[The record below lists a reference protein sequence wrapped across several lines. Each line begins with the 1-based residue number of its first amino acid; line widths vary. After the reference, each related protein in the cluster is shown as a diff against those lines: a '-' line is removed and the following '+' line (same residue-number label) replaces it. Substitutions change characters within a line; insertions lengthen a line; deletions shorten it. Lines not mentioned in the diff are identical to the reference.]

1 MLTCHDSVSSS
12 YFFPDSLPRYLLS
25 ITQSLQDSQ
34 GKKHAV
40 GPFTPGLK
48 LLNWSLESISEEDPE
63 IYEARRAAISGSL
76 PRASKLHTDFHNSLT
91 KVARTSDPKSADTSQ
106 SIYAL
111 KSRHTWTR
119 SSQRNSVR
127 EYGRIPRKIKE
138 MQNGTHVSSALEK
151 MASAAWRA
159 GFHVWSDL
167 HHNTTN
173 IHNHSTRAAV
183 GEECPHSIF
192 LSQQDLQK
200 HGNVAML
207 PCGLMLGS
215 SITVVG
221 TPLPAHLERLSKS
234 YRGRG
239 GSLTAMVS
247 QFIVELEGLKV
258 SDNEDPPRILHVNP
272 RLKGDWSGKSI
283 FEVNTC
289 YRGQWGTAQR
299 CNGMESQYDGE
310 TVDGLLRCEKWIHED
325 ERTLKDERSLKETK
339 STSWLDRLMGITDK
353 PNMDWH
359 YPFVENQSFVFT
371 IRASWEGYHMSVDG
385 RHIASSPYR
394 MGFSLEEATSLAIK
408 GDIQVH
414 AVLATFLPLSHP
426 SFSPEAAL
434 EFDDKWKAPLAPAS
448 VNFFIGILSSSNH
461 FAERMAIRK
470 TWMQSKL
477 IQTSKVM
484 ARFFVALHASLDVDL
499 QLKKE
504 SDFFGDIILVPF
516 VDRYELLVLK
526 TVAICEYAIRN
537 TTANYI
543 MKCDDDNFVRVET
556 VVEEVLAS
564 DHQKGLYMGNINLD
578 HRPLRAGKWAVTFEE
593 WPEEDYPPYANG
605 PGYIITRDI
614 ASFIVSEHKNNS
626 LRLFKMEDV
635 SMGMW
640 VVQYNT
646 LHQVHYQHS
655 WKFCQFGC
663 IEDYYTA
670 HYQSPRQMFC
680 MWDKL
685 SQGKAQCCNA
695 R

>member
-1 MLTCHDSVSSS
+1 MRRSKG
-12 YFFPDSLPRYLLS
+12 DSLIFFRRRRFFHTFLAALLLCLLFFYSEVPKLLS
-25 ITQSLQDSQ
+25 
-34 GKKHAV
+34 
-40 GPFTPGLK
+40 
-48 LLNWSLESISEEDPE
+48 WSLESISEAEPD
-63 IYEARRAAISGSL
+63 IYGARREGFVGREPDTTL
-76 PRASKLHTDFHNSLT
+76 KASNLHTGVQDSNYRMT
-91 KVARTSDPKSADTSQ
+91 KVYPSDLNSAQTTSSN
-106 SIYAL
+106 YVL
-111 KSRHTWTR
+111 RSRHTWKR
-119 SSQRNSVR
+119 SSDRNSVR
-127 EYGRIPRKIKE
+127 EYGRIPRQIKE
-138 MQNGTHVSSALEK
+138 MQNGTHIPSALEK
-151 MASAAWRA
+151 MASEAWQA
-159 GFHVWSDL
+159 GFHVWSDM

-173 IHNHSTRAAV
+173 IKNHSTRV
-183 GEECPHSIF
+183 TIHDTCPHSIF

-200 HGNVAML
+200 HGNKAML

-221 TPLPAHLERLSKS
+221 KPLPAHLERLSKP
-234 YRGRG
+234 YRVIRDGP
-239 GSLTAMVS
+239 LTAMVS
-247 QFIVELEGLKV
+247 QFVVELEGLKV
-258 SDNEDPPRILHVNP
+258 SDNEDPPRVLHVNP

-299 CNGMESQYDGE
+299 CNGIESQYDDE
-310 TVDGLLRCEKWIHED
+310 TVDGLLRCEKWRHE
-325 ERTLKDERSLKETK
+325 DERSLKETK
-339 STSWLDRLMGITDK
+339 SSSWLDRLMGITDK
-353 PNMDWH
+353 PSMEWR

-371 IRASWEGYHMSVDG
+371 IRAGWEGYHMSVDG

-394 MGFSLEEATSLAIK
+394 MGFSLEEATSLAVK

-414 AVLATFLPLSHP
+414 SVLATFLPLAHP

-434 EFDDKWKAPLAPAS
+434 EFDDKWKSLRPPKS
-448 VNFFIGILSSSNH
+448 VDFFIGILSASNH

-470 TWMQSKL
+470 TWMQSNL
-477 IQTSKVM
+477 IKTSKVM

-504 SDFFGDIILVPF
+504 ADYFGDIVIVPF

-526 TVAICEYAIRN
+526 TVAICEYAMRN
-537 TTANYI
+537 TTAKYI

-556 VVEEVLAS
+556 VVEEVKGS
-564 DHQKGLYMGNINLD
+564 GHQKGLYMGNINLD
-578 HRPLRAGKWAVTFEE
+578 HKPLRAGKWAVTFEE

-614 ASFIVSEHKNNS
+614 ASFIVSEHKNNT

-646 LHQVHYQHS
+646 LHKVQYQHS
-655 WKFCQFGC
+655 WRFCQFGC

-680 MWDKL
+680 MWEKL
-685 SQGKAQCCNA
+685 LQGKAQCCNT

>member
-1 MLTCHDSVSSS
+1 MRRGKGEPLSS
-12 YFFPDSLPRYLLS
+12 LS
-25 ITQSLQDSQ
+25 WRRFLHTFLA
-34 GKKHAV
+34 AV
-40 GPFTPGLK
+40 FLCVLFISFEVPE
-48 LLNWSLESISEEDPE
+48 LLNWNLESIAEEGPE
-63 IYEARRAAISGSL
+63 IYQARRSANSDIEPEATA
-76 PRASKLHTDFHNSLT
+76 RASKLHTDFHNSLT
-91 KVARTSDPKSADTSQ
+91 KVALTSDPKPSQ
-106 SIYAL
+106 TTKTLYAL
-111 KSRHTWTR
+111 KARHTWKQ
-119 SSQRNSVR
+119 SSDRNSVR
-127 EYGRIPRKIKE
+127 EYGRIPRQIKE
-138 MQNGTHVSSALEK
+138 MQNGTHIPSALEK
-151 MASAAWRA
+151 MASEAWRA

-167 HHNTTN
+167 HHNMTDTTS
-173 IHNHSTRAAV
+173 IYIHSTRVAV
-183 GEECPHSIF
+183 REPCPPSVF
-192 LSQQDLQK
+192 LSQHDLQK

-221 TPLPAHLERLSKS
+221 TPLRAHLERLSRP
-234 YRGRG
+234 YRVRDGP
-239 GSLTAMVS
+239 LTAMVS
-247 QFIVELEGLKV
+247 QFVVELEGLKV

-289 YRGQWGTAQR
+289 YRGQWGAAQR

-310 TVDGLLRCEKWIHED
+310 TVDGLLRCEKWIQE
-325 ERTLKDERSLKETK
+325 DERSLKETK
-339 STSWLDRLMGITDK
+339 SASWLDRLMGITDK
-353 PNMDWH
+353 PSMDWH

-371 IRASWEGYHMSVDG
+371 IRAGWEGYHMSVDG

-414 AVLATFLPLSHP
+414 TVLATFLPLSHP

-434 EFDDKWKAPLAPAS
+434 EFEDIWKAPAAPAS
-448 VNFFIGILSSSNH
+448 VNFFIGVLSSSNH
-461 FAERMAIRK
+461 FAERMTIRK
-470 TWMQSKL
+470 TWMQSKM
-477 IQTSKVM
+477 IQTSKVV
-484 ARFFVALHASLDVDL
+484 ARFFVALHASLDVDI

-504 SDFFGDIILVPF
+504 ADFFGDIIIVPF

-556 VVEEVLAS
+556 VVEEVIAS
-564 DHQKGLYMGNINLD
+564 GHQKGLYMGNINLD

-614 ASFIVSEHKNNS
+614 ASYIVSEHKNNT

-640 VVQYNT
+640 VVQYNA

-663 IEDYYTA
+663 IEDYFTA
-670 HYQSPRQMFC
+670 HYQSPKQMFC
-680 MWDKL
+680 MWEKL
-685 SQGKAQCCNA
+685 SLGKAQCCNV
-695 R
+695 